1 MVESSRPQEP
11 GDATVNG
18 GDSVNTTPHDAAIQE
33 RWTLEG
39 RIPLSAVAEGAAW
52 HRARSVT
59 TGEKVVLFIV
69 HGAAALETADAARR
83 AYLVEDA
90 RLLPVRDV
98 AVFGD
103 DTGAA
108 EHADHGGG
116 ADGTAD
122 HTATVTTPE
131 TAHSDEPTTVV
142 EYPMPPAPPLAALL
156 SDGSLRPETA
166 RSIIGEAAQ
175 GLEAARRRG
184 VRHQFLDSNRVFVDV
199 TSGAVHVLG
208 VGVEAASHPDLDRSG
223 SVASFQDTA
232 ALAALLYRSLT
243 GKPPRPDASGD
254 VPTASAV
261 AQRPVPQD
269 LDELCDLVL
278 NERADSIPETT
289 RELITELEPWQSI
302 PVTLEAYDP
311 YEASTHHQPNRD
323 PESRSDADRTPE
335 SAPAP
340 PMEPRAG
347 SDAEPGSETTASNDP
362 EATAPLAPDTATPL
376 AAAAA
381 LGVAGSAAAMNGGAH
396 TAPAP
401 GAHERMHDADDL
413 EATAAMPVTPSDP
426 TGGPTAEDE
435 TVVDAA
441 DDRDP
446 AREQE
451 SAPAQVASHDESQ
464 RAAVQEQ
471 NGQDAQ
477 ALVSD
482 LHLTQKRSTAA
493 FPGHLDI
500 SPPHTTAP
508 APAAADS
515 DSAGGSASASGNAGV
530 AGTGAA
536 SATAGVAGAGVAGAS
551 AAAAAPSNEAV
562 PGGEPAPESHGQR
575 PDNEASTPQGAAEAS
590 GSQERAGSVP
600 VIVRGRNEPVTGSSG
615 PIVVPGRSEPVPR
628 SGEATW
634 TRGGL
639 LRDVVSIATDSD
651 DSDSSFTTGP
661 QQPEARDRQ
670 SHWILLGAA
679 LLVIIALVFALSSI
693 TSGLRERIM
702 NPLGTTAPASQE
714 PSPAASDDGAEEA
727 PAEEEPE
734 QEPSAPAPT
743 IENVEVIDSGSSKG
757 PDNADQAPRMTDGD
771 PGTFWSTKHYK
782 NANFGG
788 LKETVSVRVTF
799 AEPSTLTAVTVTTA
813 RNTGGAMEL
822 RPLDADGNPGEPIA
836 TGQFAGD
843 GEVRLAP
850 DAPVEASGLEIVVTE
865 LPPDSRES
873 GRFRARIA
881 EIRVE

>member
-69 HGAAALETADAARR
+69 HSAAALETADAARR

-98 AVFGD
+98 AVFSD
-103 DTGAA
+103 DTGAI
-108 EHADHGGG
+108 EHADHG
-116 ADGTAD
+116 
-122 HTATVTTPE
+122 
-131 TAHSDEPTTVV
+131 DEPTTVV

-184 VRHQFLDSNRVFVDV
+184 VRHQFLDSNRVFVDI

-254 VPTASAV
+254 VPAASTV
-261 AQRPVPQD
+261 APRPVPQD

-278 NERADSIPETT
+278 NERTDNIPETT

-311 YEASTHHQPNRD
+311 YEASTHHPPNRD
-323 PESRSDADRTPE
+323 PESRSDAERTPE
-335 SAPAP
+335 SAPTP
-340 PMEPRAG
+340 QTEPRAG
-347 SDAEPGSETTASNDP
+347 SDAEPGSEAEPGSKTTPSSDP
-362 EATAPLAPDTATPL
+362 EATTPLAPNTATPL

-381 LGVAGSAAAMNGGAH
+381 VGVAGSAAAMNGGAH

-426 TGGPTAEDE
+426 TGGPTAEDG
-435 TVVDAA
+435 TAVDAA

-446 AREQE
+446 ARKQE

-508 APAAADS
+508 APAAADA
-515 DSAGGSASASGNAGV
+515 DSAGGSASASGNDGV
-530 AGTGAA
+530 AGTGGASPAA
-536 SATAGVAGAGVAGAS
+536 DVAGAGVAGAS

-562 PGGEPAPESHGQR
+562 PGGEPAPESHGQQ
-575 PDNEASTPQGAAEAS
+575 PDNEASTHQGSAEAS
-590 GSQERAGSVP
+590 GSQENAGSGP
-600 VIVRGRNEPVTGSSG
+600 VIVRGRNEPVTGPSG

-634 TRGGL
+634 TRGAL
-639 LRDVVSIATDSD
+639 LRDVVSIATDSG
-651 DSDSSFTTGP
+651 DSDSSFTMGP

-702 NPLGTTAPASQE
+702 NPLGTTAPASQT
-714 PSPAASDDGAEEA
+714 PPPAASDGG
-727 PAEEEPE
+727 EEEPPAKDE
-734 QEPSAPAPT
+734 PEEKPSAPAPA

-757 PDNADQAPRMTDGD
+757 PDNADQAPRITDGD